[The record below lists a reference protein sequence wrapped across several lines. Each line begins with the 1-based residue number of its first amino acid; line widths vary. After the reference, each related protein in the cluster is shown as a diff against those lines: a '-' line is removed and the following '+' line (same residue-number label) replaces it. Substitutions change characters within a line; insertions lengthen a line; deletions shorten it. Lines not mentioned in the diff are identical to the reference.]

1 MSMNYKL
8 TNKIGC
14 TREYYETF
22 IYPDGQSLTRRETP
36 AGGYMDENRGNIQLD
51 YSYINPDTTVVWV
64 AFSGFERA
72 LKKIKYF
79 CNKKSVLG
87 SIDCKPR

>member
-1 MSMNYKL
+1 MSMNCKL
-8 TNKIGC
+8 TNKIAC

-22 IYPDGQSLTRRETP
+22 IYPDGQSFTRKET
-36 AGGYMDENRGNIQLD
+36 R
-51 YSYINPDTTVVWV
+51 YINPDTTVVWV
-64 AFSGFERA
+64 ALSGFELV
-72 LKKIKYF
+72 LKKFKYF